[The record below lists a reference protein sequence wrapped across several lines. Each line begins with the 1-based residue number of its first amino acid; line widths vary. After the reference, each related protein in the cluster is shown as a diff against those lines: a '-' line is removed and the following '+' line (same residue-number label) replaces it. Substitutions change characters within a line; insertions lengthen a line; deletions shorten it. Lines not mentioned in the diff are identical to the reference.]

1 MGKGFRLE
9 PVTPKPEVGVVIVA
23 VVGADDVGVDD
34 DDDDDDDSPL
44 LVLEVL
50 AMVGLIPVIE
60 ERDSKVLMK
69 LTLWLIFVHVHE

>member
-23 VVGADDVGVDD
+23 VVGADDDGDDD

-50 AMVGLIPVIE
+50 AVVGLTPVIE

-69 LTLWLIFVHVHE
+69 LTLWFIFAQVRE

>member
-23 VVGADDVGVDD
+23 AVGADDVGV

-50 AMVGLIPVIE
+50 AVVGLTP
-60 ERDSKVLMK
+60 
-69 LTLWLIFVHVHE
+69 W

>member
-23 VVGADDVGVDD
+23 VVGADDDGDD
-34 DDDDDDDSPL
+34 EDDDDDDSPL

-50 AMVGLIPVIE
+50 AVVGLTP
-60 ERDSKVLMK
+60 
-69 LTLWLIFVHVHE
+69 